1 MRILV
6 FSTLYPN
13 AAQPSHGIF
22 VENRL
27 RKLAESGKAEITVV
41 APVPWFPFA
50 SKHFGQYG
58 AFASVP
64 KREERFGIT
73 VHHPRYPVI
82 PKIGMNIAPSLM
94 YRAVASFVKRLARQ
108 GQGFDLIDA
117 HYFYPDGVAAVR
129 IARDVGLPVT
139 VTSRGTDLNL
149 IPEFASPR
157 RQIIEAAQDASHLIT
172 VCEALKQPLL
182 GMGIDDEK
190 VTVLRNG
197 VNLDLFQ
204 PQDREAARS
213 KYRVKRPTLLSVGG
227 LVERKGHHIIMQA
240 LSSLPQ
246 VDLLIAGE
254 GPERKT
260 LEQLIVALE
269 LRDRVRLLG
278 HVPHQELPSLYS
290 AADILVL
297 ASDREGWAN
306 VLLEAMACG
315 TPVVATNIWGTGE
328 VVRAPAAG
336 LLIDSRTPD
345 AISDAVGTL
354 LTDPPSRDATR
365 AYAER
370 FSWDETTKGQLAIF
384 SRLIGS

>member
-1 MRILV
+1 MRILS
-6 FSTLYPN
+6 FTTLYPN

-27 RKLAESGKAEITVV
+27 SKLAASGKAEITVV

-50 SKHFGQYG
+50 SKRFGQYG
-58 AFASVP
+58 TFAAVP

-94 YRAVASFVKRLARQ
+94 ARAVGPFVKRLVRES
-108 GQGFDLIDA
+108 GGFDLIDA

-129 IARDVGLPVT
+129 IARELGLPVT
-139 VTSRGTDLNL
+139 VTARGTDLNL

-157 RQIIEAAQDASHLIT
+157 RQIIEAAQNASHLIT

-182 GMGIDDEK
+182 NMGIPDEK
-190 VTVLRNG
+190 ITPLRNG
-197 VNLDLFQ
+197 VDLDLFR
-204 PQDREAARS
+204 PMDREAARA
-213 KYRVKRPTLLSVGG
+213 KYGITGPTLLSVGG
-227 LVERKGHHIIMQA
+227 LVERKGHHLIMQA
-240 LSSLPQ
+240 LTRLPRIN
-246 VDLLIAGE
+246 LLIAGD
-254 GPERKT
+254 GPERRP
-260 LEQLIVALE
+260 LEELIIALE
-269 LRDRVRLLG
+269 LTDRVRILG
-278 HVPHQELPSLYS
+278 HVPHQELPTLYS

-306 VLLEAMACG
+306 VLLESMACG

-336 LLIDSRTPD
+336 LLIDARTPD
-345 AISDAVGTL
+345 AIIDATGTL
-354 LTDPPSRDATR
+354 LADPPSREATR

-370 FSWDETTKGQLAIF
+370 FSWDETTRGQLAIF
-384 SRLIGS
+384 SRLIG